1 VHLLHGDVSDK
12 ARVTAHATAP
22 DVGHPAAT
30 RDLEKLV
37 AASDDHA
44 RARIV
49 GHLVFIFAQTL
60 GEESRANG
68 KLEYMESSPGL
79 GRFAE
84 VVARDDFSLDHAT
97 LLIGAWEYPTRDLD
111 AYRAM
116 LDDIAER
123 AAPDVERAA
132 DGAERAH
139 AISGWLFER
148 MGFAGNLEDYYDPRN
163 SFLCEVIDRRIGIPI
178 SLSVVYLEVARRVGV
193 LAQGVNFPGH
203 FLVRVAIEDAW
214 LFLDPYSGGRAL
226 APADLEQLLRKTTTP
241 TAVLEPSVI
250 AAASKRQIV
259 ARMLVNLAGIYGRNG
274 DLPRS
279 LDVLER
285 LAILEPQNP
294 RIARDL
300 AQLRE
305 RVDGLN

>member
-1 VHLLHGDVSDK
+1 
-12 ARVTAHATAP
+12 
-22 DVGHPAAT
+22 
-30 RDLEKLV
+30 
-37 AASDDHA
+37 
-44 RARIV
+44 
-49 GHLVFIFAQTL
+49 
-60 GEESRANG
+60 
-68 KLEYMESSPGL
+68 MESSPGL
-79 GRFAE
+79 ARFAE
-84 VVARDDFSLDHAT
+84 VVVRDDFSLDHAA
-97 LLIGAWEYPTRDLD
+97 LLIGAWEYPRRDLD
-111 AYRAM
+111 AYREM
-116 LDDIAER
+116 LDEIAER

-132 DGAERAH
+132 SGVSRAR
-139 AISGWLFER
+139 AISDWLFDR
-148 MGFAGNLEDYYDPRN
+148 MGFTGNLDDYYDPRN
-163 SFLCEVIDRRIGIPI
+163 SFLCEVIDRRVGIPI
-178 SLSVVYLEVARRVGV
+178 SLSVLYLEVARRVGV

-214 LFLDPYSGGRAL
+214 LFLDPYNNGRSL

-259 ARMLVNLAGIYGRNG
+259 ARMLVNLAGIYGRQG